1 MCSARSIFC
10 VHTDEASPYSE
21 SLAHSTAC
29 SVFEARD
36 ADHRAKHLALH
47 DFVTLQ
53 AARQQ
58 GRLVVEPRPGVGRG
72 AGDQFDMRLAERSLD
87 EAGDAIALAAT
98 YQRAD
103 LVVLIALAGEAQAG
117 NRLAQRVH
125 QLGIDARLRIDA
137 AGGGAVPPAL

>member
-1 MCSARSIFC
+1 M
-10 VHTDEASPYSE
+10 
-21 SLAHSTAC
+21 
-29 SVFEARD
+29 FEARD

-137 AGGGAVPPAL
+137 AGGGAVRPAL